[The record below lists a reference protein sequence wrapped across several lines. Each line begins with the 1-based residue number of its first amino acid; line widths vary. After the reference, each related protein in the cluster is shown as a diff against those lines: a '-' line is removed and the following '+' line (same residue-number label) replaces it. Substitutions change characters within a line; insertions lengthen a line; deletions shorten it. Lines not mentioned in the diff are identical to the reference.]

1 MGDFGRFWGYL
12 LDGPPDRQS
21 LQVPETPVDV
31 EEAWSRL
38 LTAWVLWDA
47 ELLVA
52 KVSLSSPQVNGNI
65 LLFEEPR
72 WSTDVGDGW
81 LQALQARF

>member
-1 MGDFGRFWGYL
+1 MATFRPSVCGGFWGYL

-38 LTAWVLWDA
+38 LTAWVLW
-47 ELLVA
+47 
-52 KVSLSSPQVNGNI
+52 KGNI